1 MNDLSIKVVQIER
14 PEKFDLNIIVGM
26 SHFIK
31 TIEDVHEA
39 IANVNPKIK
48 FGLAFCE
55 ASGPRLIRTT
65 GTDKKLVELAVKNAK
80 AIGVGHSFVLI
91 LDETFPVNVMHSL
104 RTVPEIVNIYCA
116 TSNPLQ
122 VIVGESEQGRGIL
135 GVIDGSTPLGVETE
149 KDVKDRKKLLR
160 EVLGYKI

>member
-1 MNDLSIKVVQIER
+1 MENIVISLVQIER
-14 PEKFDLNIIVGM
+14 PDKFDLNIVIGM

-31 TIEDVHEA
+31 TVEDIYEA
-39 IANVNPKIK
+39 IANVNPRIK

-65 GTDKKLVELAVKNAK
+65 GTDKNLIKLAVKNAEK
-80 AIGVGHSFVLI
+80 IGAGHSFVLM
-91 LDETFPVNVMHSL
+91 LDETFPVNIMHSL
-104 RTVPEIVNIYCA
+104 RTVPEIVSIFCA

-135 GVIDGSTPLGVETE
+135 GVIDGGTPLGVETK
-149 KDVKDRKKLLR
+149 KDVDDRKKLLR
-160 EVLGYKI
+160 EGLGYKT

>member
-1 MNDLSIKVVQIER
+1 MNDLSIKVIQIER
-14 PEKFDLNIIVGM
+14 PDKFDLNIIIGM

-31 TIEDVHEA
+31 TVEDIHES

-55 ASGPRLIRTT
+55 ASGPRLIRTA

-91 LDETFPVNVMHSL
+91 LDETFPVNIMQSL

-116 TSNPLQ
+116 TSNPVQ
-122 VIVGESEQGRGIL
+122 VVVGESKQGKGIL
-135 GVIDGSTPLGVETE
+135 GVIDGGAPLGVETE
-149 KDVKDRKKLLR
+149 KDIEDRKKLLR
-160 EVLGYKI
+160 EILGYKS